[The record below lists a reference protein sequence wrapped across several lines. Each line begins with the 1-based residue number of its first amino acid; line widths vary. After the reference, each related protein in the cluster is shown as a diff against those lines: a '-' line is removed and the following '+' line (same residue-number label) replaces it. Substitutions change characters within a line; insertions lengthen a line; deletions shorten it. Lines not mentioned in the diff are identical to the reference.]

1 MDTFLII
8 FLYSKSTPALLA
20 TLLLFAL
27 TLDVLEV
34 VVDLEVTVVA
44 TTALGS
50 GLVPMAM
57 ILSLVTVCTSLP
69 TIRMDASSPSW

>member
-8 FLYSKSTPALLA
+8 LLYSKSTPALLA

-57 ILSLVTVCTSLP
+57 ILSLVT
-69 TIRMDASSPSW
+69 IRMDASSPSW